1 MNPGEFFS
9 AKKYQGRARRRP
21 KSHEILKSFLIGNLN
36 RNPQIN
42 KGGNVRTIEI
52 GPFESNP
59 IAIPKTNRDSH
70 RKDVFFEISQK
81 EIIMSIIENES
92 EMSVETTP
100 AWRKNSGKEKRI
112 RQGRKKG
119 SFLLAIYLEMK
130 KAINKLKTREGS
142 LTENSFSPNIDID
155 IAESQVDNGG
165 LAQKGTP

>member
-9 AKKYQGRARRRP
+9 AKKYQGRATRRP

-42 KGGNVRTIEI
+42 KGGNVRIIEI
-52 GPFESNP
+52 GPFERSP
-59 IAIPKTNRDSH
+59 IPMPNTNKNSH
-70 RKDVFFEISQK
+70 INDVFFEISQK

-100 AWRKNSGKEKRI
+100 AWRKNSGREKRI
-112 RQGRKKG
+112 KQGRKKG
-119 SFLLAIYLEMK
+119 SFLLAIYLEIK
-130 KAINKLKTREGS
+130 KTINKLKIREGS
-142 LTENSFSPNIDID
+142 LTKNSFSPNIDIE